1 MGADGSTSSCVVEH
15 CPRVCPCRAWPHCHL
30 KPFNSSLSWPVPQI
44 RPGSAL
50 CRPGRPAAAAAC
62 SSEACALSKM
72 RQQSGER
79 GAGSGEHARVSGVL
93 RYGEVHR
100 LASWRQRRT
109 NSNEQLVD
117 VGGRLGTRLHEEDAV
132 VASIRLRLL
141 RWRPEV
147 APAVS
152 ETTQTER
159 GIGHTPSRPAAAIM
173 QGAGRHSRG
182 RPTHLWLH
190 FALRVQIRL
199 VACKRDDDVRVAL
212 SLQLLHPLLGAL
224 ERVLRSC
231 KHQGWVRRRSLEDTR
246 RSRH

>member
-1 MGADGSTSSCVVEH
+1 MAGAPDSAWFSVM
-15 CPRVCPCRAWPHCHL
+15 PAWP
-30 KPFNSSLSWPVPQI
+30 
-44 RPGSAL
+44 
-50 CRPGRPAAAAAC
+50 PGRGCGVFFGSLRAEQDEAA
-62 SSEACALSKM
+62 K
-72 RQQSGER
+72 R

-141 RWRPEV
+141 RGRPEV